1 MDGVGA
7 TAVLATPIGTLRA
20 EADAVGGLA
29 ALRFA
34 PETTPSGPEERGS
47 EFAFLRGQL
56 ERWFAGE
63 IRSFEVPLAPAG
75 TPWQRAVWAA
85 LLDVPYGETITYT
98 ELAARAGRPGAA
110 RAAGA
115 ANGRNPI
122 SILVPCHRVV
132 GTSGALTG
140 YAGGVEAKAWLLEH
154 ERRVRSR
161 APSPGSR
168 HPRTTGRRVRQAA

>member
-1 MDGVGA
+1 MVI
-7 TAVLATPIGTLRA
+7 VTPIGPLRA
-20 EADAVGGLA
+20 ESDGDGALT

-34 PETTPSGPEERGS
+34 PGEARSRGTG
-47 EFAFLRGQL
+47 FALLRAQL
-56 ERWFAGE
+56 DEYFAGE
-63 IRSFEVPLAPAG
+63 IDTFEVPLAPAG
-75 TPWQRAVWAA
+75 TPWQQAVWSA
-85 LLDVPYGETITYT
+85 LLEVPYGETITYT

-110 RAAGA
+110 RAAGT

-140 YAGGVEAKAWLLEH
+140 YAGGVDAKAWLLAH

-161 APSPGSR
+161 APSPGSTP
-168 HPRTTGRRVRQAA
+168 PRTTALPGRRGA